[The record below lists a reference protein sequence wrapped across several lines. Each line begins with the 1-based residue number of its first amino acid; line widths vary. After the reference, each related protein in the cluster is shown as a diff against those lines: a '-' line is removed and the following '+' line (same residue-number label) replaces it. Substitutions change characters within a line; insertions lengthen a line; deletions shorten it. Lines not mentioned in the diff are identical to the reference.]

1 MCYFIRG
8 SPGVA
13 QTLGLLGQSVA
24 WYFHSSYSSLSVLFD
39 RSFSSGWHEAVSRH
53 LFQTKPY
60 PKDEEKCFW
69 SGSLQKK
76 RKLFPPKHFPSAA
89 FPPADFLC
97 YWPEPICTA
106 HRPPPPP
113 TSHCKEDAFN
123 QAPLEWGM
131 LSPSELHGD
140 MGRVNVL
147 TTLGFYQE

>member
-24 WYFHSSYSSLSVLFD
+24 WYFRSSYSSLSVLFD

-113 TSHCKEDAFN
+113 LVIARR
-123 QAPLEWGM
+123 M
-131 LSPSELHGD
+131 LSIKHPLSGGCCLLLNYMVIWGE
-140 MGRVNVL
+140 
-147 TTLGFYQE
+147 